1 MMRSLV
7 ALALAL
13 GTLCALADAAS
24 AQAAYP
30 AKPVTLLVPYGAGG
44 TTDLAARALAKTI
57 PQYLGQPVVVV
68 NKPGSSGAVA
78 WQAMLES
85 PADGYTLMMAAIG
98 THGTLPAVNPNLP
111 FKYNQFATLGRT
123 QVNPTVLVVRKD
135 SPWNSVKDVIEA
147 IRKNPG
153 TVKGSVPGLGSMP
166 HLALEILVKAA
177 GLPKGALTIIPYK
190 SDNETITALM
200 GGHADANYNNLISAL
215 SQIKSG
221 QVRALAHVSPVTGQR
236 VRDLPDVPTFPEAGV
251 PQMNLVGWRG
261 VLAPPGVPAAVVEK
275 WEGAIKK
282 MTEDLAWRETVQKFG
297 DEPAFLGAT
306 GFAAFIEAEHIRY
319 KTIASEVG
327 IVVGR

>member
-1 MMRSLV
+1 MIRWLIVLV
-7 ALALAL
+7 PVLGLVGGLA
-13 GTLCALADAAS
+13 GAAG

-30 AKPVTLLVPYGAGG
+30 AKPVTLLVPFGAGG
-44 TTDLAARALAKTI
+44 TTDLAARALAQTI
-57 PQYLGQPVVVV
+57 PPYLGQQVVVV
-68 NKPGSSGAVA
+68 NKPGSAGAVA

-111 FKYNQFATLGRT
+111 FKYNQFTTLGRT

-135 SPWNSVKDVIEA
+135 SPWKSVNDVIEA

-153 TVKGSVPGLGSMP
+153 TVKGSVPGLGSAP

-177 GLPKGALTIIPYK
+177 SVPRASLTIIPYK

-200 GGHADANYNNLISAL
+200 GGHADLNYNNLISAL

-221 QVRALAHVSPVTGQR
+221 QVRALAHVPPVAGQR
-236 VRDLPDVPTFPEAGV
+236 ARDLPDVPTFTEVGL
-251 PQMNLVGWRG
+251 PQMNLLGWRG

-275 WEGAIKK
+275 WEAAIRK
-282 MTEDLAWRETVQKFG
+282 MTEDRTWRETVQKFG
-297 DEPAFLGAT
+297 DEPAFLGAR
-306 GFAAFIEAEHIRY
+306 GFADFIESEHARY
-319 KTIASEVG
+319 KTIAAEVG